1 MARASSLLMSLVVA
15 LPSQRS
21 SSPPGPVDSG
31 LRTVA
36 AAARPRGR
44 RPTIMDVA
52 RVAGVSRGTVSRVLN
67 GGHSVRDSK
76 VAVVLDAVDA
86 LGYSVNLTARQ
97 LRKGHTGSVAFV
109 ISEEHEH
116 LFEDPNFGIR
126 VKAFTRQLEAAGLH
140 LLISIAEDAR
150 EDAFLGNYL
159 TAGHVD
165 GVLLAMLREGDPL
178 LELLGSEVPVV
189 VLGRPPGGLE
199 KSVSWAGMDDENAA
213 YDATRFL
220 VAQGR
225 KRVGTITGPLDD
237 TAGQDRLQ
245 GYRAALDRAY
255 RRGLVS
261 EGDWSLESG
270 RLGAEVLIERYP
282 DIDGLFV
289 ASDLMAAG
297 AMKSLRRAGRRVPE
311 DVAIVGCDDSP
322 AALTTDPALTTMRN
336 PFEETAEAAVHLLH
350 DLISGRSSEPS
361 HIVLPSQLVQR
372 GSA

>member
-1 MARASSLLMSLVVA
+1 
-15 LPSQRS
+15 
-21 SSPPGPVDSG
+21 
-31 LRTVA
+31 
-36 AAARPRGR
+36 
-44 RPTIMDVA
+44 MDVA

-140 LLISIAEDAR
+140 LFISIAEDAR

-245 GYRAALDRAY
+245 GYRAALDRVY

-270 RLGAEVLIERYP
+270 RLGAEGSPPHTRFG
-282 DIDGLFV
+282 IDLTGIF
-289 ASDLMAAG
+289 
-297 AMKSLRRAGRRVPE
+297 
-311 DVAIVGCDDSP
+311 P
-322 AALTTDPALTTMRN
+322 AAAVSRRMVEGSLSSLPERWRASGSVSFQAAISPQRN
-336 PFEETAEAAVHLLH
+336 PASSRAMATA
-350 DLISGRSSEPS
+350 DRSSRDNTMDPCAVALA
-361 HIVLPSQLVQR
+361 HPRVDQVPVGR
-372 GSA
+372 P

>member
-1 MARASSLLMSLVVA
+1 
-15 LPSQRS
+15 
-21 SSPPGPVDSG
+21 
-31 LRTVA
+31 
-36 AAARPRGR
+36 
-44 RPTIMDVA
+44 MDVA

-76 VAVVLDAVDA
+76 KAVVLDAVDA

-140 LLISIAEDAR
+140 LLISIVEDTR

-225 KRVGTITGPLDD
+225 QRVGTITGPLDD

-245 GYRAALDRAY
+245 GYRAALDHAY
-255 RRGLVS
+255 RRRLVS

-297 AMKSLRRAGRRVPE
+297 VMKSLRRAGRRVPE

>member
-1 MARASSLLMSLVVA
+1 MAWASCLLMSLVVA

-21 SSPPGPVDSG
+21 SSPPGPVGGG
-31 LRTVA
+31 LRAVA

-150 EDAFLGNYL
+150 VDAFLGNYL

-199 KSVSWAGMDDENAA
+199 KAVSWAGMDDENAA

-225 KRVGTITGPLDD
+225 KRIGTITGPLDD

-255 RRGLVS
+255 RRRLVS

-322 AALTTDPALTTMRN
+322 AALTTDPTLTTMRN

>member
-1 MARASSLLMSLVVA
+1 
-15 LPSQRS
+15 
-21 SSPPGPVDSG
+21 
-31 LRTVA
+31 
-36 AAARPRGR
+36 
-44 RPTIMDVA
+44 MDVA

-140 LLISIAEDAR
+140 LFISIAEDAR

-245 GYRAALDRAY
+245 GYRVALDRAY
-255 RRGLVS
+255 RRRLVS

-297 AMKSLRRAGRRVPE
+297 VMKSLRRAGRRVPE